1 MTDSLILEVAD
12 FEHDVLTGIYSEE
25 TGKPQPLR
33 FTIQVRMAVA
43 DRYEP
48 DTPLEDSKNYMDL
61 KFAASDA
68 LPQGVHFKL
77 IEAVADHVCDTL
89 FVQDSR
95 IEAVTVKIV
104 KLAIAEAGEK
114 IGITL
119 HRERK

>member
-1 MTDSLILEVAD
+1 MNDSLILEVAD

-33 FTIQVRMAVA
+33 FTIQVRMSVA
-43 DRYEP
+43 EKYEA
-48 DTPLEDSKNYMDL
+48 DTPLEGSKNYMDL

-68 LPQGVHFKL
+68 LPEGVHFKL
-77 IEAVADHVCDTL
+77 IEAVADHICETL
-89 FVQDSR
+89 FVQDAR
-95 IEAVTVKIV
+95 VEAVTVKIV
-104 KLAIAEAGEK
+104 KLAIAEANEK